1 MDNFLQDDDAW
12 QGSTHQNRR
21 VPAPKK
27 SKNIVQIRT
36 DWCAHQAVRG
46 SLMPGITMQIVIIEV
61 NHRIL
66 LFFIT
71 YKKYE

>member
-12 QGSTHQNRR
+12 QGSTHQNRL

-27 SKNIVQIRT
+27 LKNIVPIRT
-36 DWCAHQAVRG
+36 DWCAYQAVRG
-46 SLMPGITMQIVIIEV
+46 SLIPGITMQIVIIEV

-66 LFFIT
+66 LFF
-71 YKKYE
+71 YYLQKY